1 MHPFSCST
9 RLFSVCNFTM
19 PLHYF
24 AGSVL
29 PKLGPT
35 KFDAVISNPP
45 YVLEDDMLQL
55 QPEISK

>member
-1 MHPFSCST
+1 MHPFWCSR
-9 RLFSVCNFTM
+9 RLIPVFNFIM

-24 AGSVL
+24 TGSVL

>member
-1 MHPFSCST
+1 MLPFSRSR
-9 RLFSVCNFTM
+9 RLIPVCNLIM
-19 PLHYF
+19 LLHYF
-24 AGSVL
+24 AGSLL

-45 YVLEDDMLQL
+45 YVLEEEMQHL